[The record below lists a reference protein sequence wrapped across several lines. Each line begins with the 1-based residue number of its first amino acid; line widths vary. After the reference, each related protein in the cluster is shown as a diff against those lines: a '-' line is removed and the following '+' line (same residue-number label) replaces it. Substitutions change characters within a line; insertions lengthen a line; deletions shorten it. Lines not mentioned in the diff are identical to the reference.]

1 MNNQKPI
8 TSPLLDIEEIE
19 GLQLDE
25 EESGEDAKSNQMA
38 VIESVSE
45 RQMSSSRLRDS
56 EMERWGFPEE
66 LGERDGVHMPLISQ
80 LKSNFQ
86 ILTGMDYETPSIV

>member
-1 MNNQKPI
+1 
-8 TSPLLDIEEIE
+8 
-19 GLQLDE
+19 
-25 EESGEDAKSNQMA
+25 MA

-86 ILTGMDYETPSIV
+86 ILAGMDYETPSIV